1 MAIRVANTA
10 AVYRRLFVDTYT
22 NIEQSYALLSEAF
35 RSTGFRCHLNMPL
48 RISNEHASKNETPLI
63 ETVRDSTQA
72 VPLHRIH
79 YFAPPFLPHP
89 LEAIIFTS
97 SVSFSRSP

>member
-1 MAIRVANTA
+1 VLRTLRLYTVACSWTRTPISN
-10 AVYRRLFVDTYT
+10 
-22 NIEQSYALLSEAF
+22 NHALLSEAF
-35 RSTGFRCHLNMPL
+35 RSTGFRCHLNMPQ